1 MASGRNIPD
10 QCLWSFPWP
19 LTYNDYDHS
28 TMIITFKRIWWLAC
42 FRLSLVE
49 EGRGV
54 GEEAAQSR
62 PFRLHRWGPGM
73 RLPIRGMVASLLR
86 VCVESTVQTEE
97 LNVNIKRYL
106 KFLLVASVLIQCLV
120 LVFLVSIT
128 DVRHHSLRTVS
139 GLAAPSRR
147 SRRAQLMVE
156 HRAG

>member
-1 MASGRNIPD
+1 
-10 QCLWSFPWP
+10 
-19 LTYNDYDHS
+19 
-28 TMIITFKRIWWLAC
+28 
-42 FRLSLVE
+42 
-49 EGRGV
+49 
-54 GEEAAQSR
+54 
-62 PFRLHRWGPGM
+62 M